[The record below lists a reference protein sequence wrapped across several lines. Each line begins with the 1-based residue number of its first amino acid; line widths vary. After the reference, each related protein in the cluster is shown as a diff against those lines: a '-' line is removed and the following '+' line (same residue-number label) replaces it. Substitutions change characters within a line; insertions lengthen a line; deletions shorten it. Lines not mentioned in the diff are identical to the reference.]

1 MERHL
6 TEREQYV
13 IEMCSDV
20 FEMIHKKYKMDY
32 SDITK
37 LSKEVEL
44 CNYIDDGFEVLN
56 SMGDEGLMME
66 IERYIKSVGGKL
78 K

>member
-1 MERHL
+1 MERQL
-6 TEREQYV
+6 TQREQYV

-20 FEMIHKKYKMDY
+20 FDMLHKKYKMEYD
-32 SDITK
+32 DIVK
-37 LSKEVEL
+37 LSKQVEL
-44 CNYIDDGFEVLN
+44 CNYIDTGFEIFN
-56 SMGDEGLMME
+56 SMGDEGLIAE